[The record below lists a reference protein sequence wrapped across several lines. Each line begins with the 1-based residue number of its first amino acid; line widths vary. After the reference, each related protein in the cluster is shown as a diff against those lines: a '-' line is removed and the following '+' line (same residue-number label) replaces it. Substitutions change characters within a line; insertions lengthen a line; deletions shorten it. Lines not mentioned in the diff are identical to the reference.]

1 MNDQHT
7 FSPPRDAIP
16 FSDAMKQYLPAEM
29 WDEYARATKARKN
42 VPRAPNYFS
51 GPAHI
56 DLGPTIKHIHHL
68 LNVARNNQYN
78 AWHDILAAMKAKLE
92 VGELRAFGQDN
103 PPCDPWRAI
112 PAAAWRNLRITNV
125 ETGKARVGPKEI
137 YNIYVLPP
145 GADDHMP
152 TGTPGRPTMGIDII
166 RVEFYRREAA
176 NKLEASLAA
185 ECRAL
190 AAWYSLTYPGRHGPK
205 TKTVENN
212 IRPDYR
218 AAKARLA

>member
-16 FSDAMKQYLPAEM
+16 FFDAMKQYLPAEM
-29 WDEYARATKARKN
+29 WDEYARATKALKN
-42 VPRAPNYFS
+42 MAGQSRNFS
-51 GPAHI
+51 R
-56 DLGPTIKHIHHL
+56 PTR
-68 LNVARNNQYN
+68 LNLDWVWY
-78 AWHDILAAMKAKLE
+78 DILAAMKARLE
-92 VGELRAFGQDN
+92 VGDLRAFGQDN

-205 TKTVENN
+205 IKTVENN

>member
-29 WDEYARATKARKN
+29 WDEYARATKALKN
-42 VPRAPNYFS
+42 MAGQSRNFS
-51 GPAHI
+51 RPAR
-56 DLGPTIKHIHHL
+56 
-68 LNVARNNQYN
+68 LNLDWVWYG
-78 AWHDILAAMKAKLE
+78 IIAAMKAKLE

-205 TKTVENN
+205 IKTVENN